1 MRPRLTATPD
11 KNHRLPTRL
20 VKGSRF
26 IPDRFVVDDREIGP
40 DEVCRRLH
48 GYLSTERAAR
58 IDRVIDERTYSV
70 STVIEG
76 LANSGNVSAVMR
88 TAEGFGFQ
96 RFDLIAGDAPYK
108 HSRRTAQGAD
118 KWLDVSGWYEPEAC
132 AESLHEDG
140 YRIVATHLDER
151 AHAAWDLDFSGKVAL
166 VFGNEI
172 RGVSPRMLA
181 CADELCVIPIS
192 GFVQSFNISVAAA
205 MVLYQARLARA
216 RAGVGGDLT
225 AVERL
230 RMRAEFYRRSI
241 KSADLL
247 LSESLKK
254 DPLPEVS

>member
-1 MRPRLTATPD
+1 MRPRLTATPEPT
-11 KNHRLPTRL
+11 HRLPTRL

-26 IPDRFVVDDREIGP
+26 IPDRFVVGDREIAA
-40 DEVCRRLH
+40 DEVCRRLYA
-48 GYLSTERAAR
+48 YLSPERAAR
-58 IDRVIDERTYSV
+58 IDRVLDERTYSV
-70 STVIEG
+70 ATVIEG

-96 RFDLIAGDAPYK
+96 RFDLVAGEAPYK

-118 KWLDVSGWYEPEAC
+118 KWLDVRGWYEPEAC
-132 AESLHEDG
+132 AGALKADG
-140 YRIVATHLDER
+140 YRIVATHLEER
-151 AHAAWDLDFSGKVAL
+151 AHAAWDLDFTGRVAL
-166 VFGNEI
+166 VFGNEM
-172 RGVSPRMLA
+172 RGMSPRMLA

-225 AVERL
+225 ADERL

-247 LSESLKK
+247 LADSLKK
-254 DPLPEVS
+254 DPLPEVC